1 MKKLPSTKVKT
12 AGEEYRKNLTK
23 NMSQIQIEEQNL
35 LKNIFYQNYQISINK
50 AHALIIK
57 MLQLFYIFH
66 GIIVYQLMA
75 GAKSQNMVQ
84 QYYLVISQSQ
94 LIILFFQLM
103 IYLNKPFLIIC
114 LYFSKTGKRENRSL
128 SSIGGKI
135 MNYAYILIEVDFI
148 LSSFSVILNFQQ
160 NIVCY
165 LLSALISIYSNIC
178 LEDYVNRKCLL
189 YCSSQKSHLI
199 FRSLVITI
207 LLSNSVS
214 FYLQSLNCFMFT

>member
-1 MKKLPSTKVKT
+1 
-12 AGEEYRKNLTK
+12 
-23 NMSQIQIEEQNL
+23 
-35 LKNIFYQNYQISINK
+35 
-50 AHALIIK
+50 
-57 MLQLFYIFH
+57 
-66 GIIVYQLMA
+66 
-75 GAKSQNMVQ
+75 
-84 QYYLVISQSQ
+84 
-94 LIILFFQLM
+94 M

-199 FRSLVITI
+199 FRGLIITI

-214 FYLQSLNCFMFT
+214 FYMQSLTCFMLSECVLGIILLVWYLISGKKLYTHLTAQHFLLLLISFNTSMLLVTLESQINGEVAAS

>member
-1 MKKLPSTKVKT
+1 M
-12 AGEEYRKNLTK
+12 
-23 NMSQIQIEEQNL
+23 
-35 LKNIFYQNYQISINK
+35 
-50 AHALIIK
+50 
-57 MLQLFYIFH
+57 
-66 GIIVYQLMA
+66 
-75 GAKSQNMVQ
+75 
-84 QYYLVISQSQ
+84 
-94 LIILFFQLM
+94 
-103 IYLNKPFLIIC
+103 YLNKPFLIVC

-148 LSSFSVILNFQQ
+148 LSSFCVILNFQQ

-207 LLSNSVS
+207 LLSNSVF
-214 FYLQSLNCFMFT
+214 FYIQSLTWFMLAECILGVILLVWYLFYGKKLYIHATAKHLLLLLVSFNTTILLVILESHLLDEVAASSLSIAKLLLSFFVITLFLYIYVHRYEGILESTKY